1 MSTSRARHLVIVES
15 PAKAKTINK
24 ILGKDYKVE
33 ASVGHIIDLP
43 KSKFGVDLE
52 NNYQPHY
59 TVIRGKSKVIQ
70 QLKKEAKAA
79 DTVLLATDP
88 DREGEAI
95 AYHIADTIQK
105 VNPNIR
111 RIEFNEITKPA
122 VLKAI
127 ENPRDI
133 DMHRVNAQQARRVM
147 DRIVGYM
154 VSPVLWKTVYKGL
167 SAGRVQSV
175 ALRLICEREAEIE
188 QFTPT
193 EYWSIDADLQTR
205 IGERFKARLH
215 KIGSN
220 VLDPEKFR
228 IGSEAE
234 AREHLERL
242 QQESFVVADVV
253 RETVKKRPPAPFIT
267 STLQQVAARRF
278 RMSTGRIMMIAQQLY
293 EGIDLGPHGNVGLIT
308 YMRTDSTRISQE
320 ALGKVREYIADSY
333 GTDYLP
339 TRPNVYRT
347 KKSAQDAH
355 EAIRPTYISKDFEPR
370 RIKKYLNADQ
380 YKIYEL
386 IWNRFVASQ
395 MKPAE
400 AQKTTIWVKAG
411 DYLFKASG
419 EIITFRGFL
428 QVYQPEAGVDR
439 AEENG
444 EFHPDNLPR
453 QIEKDDPLTLLE
465 LIPEQHFTRPP
476 ARYTEST
483 LVKTLDKLGIGR
495 PSTYAQIISTLFNRK
510 YVEKEDRALKP
521 TELGKVVNDLLV
533 KNFPNIFNVK
543 FTARMEDEL
552 DKIEHNEAS
561 YVEVLDDFYLPFKET
576 LEQVNGK
583 VGEIRTGLQ
592 ETTEEKCDLCGR
604 PMVIRWGRNGKFLA
618 CSGYPE
624 CKNTK
629 PLEEPEPPQ
638 VTDETCDLCGSPM
651 VIKRGRYGEFLACS
665 RYPECKFTKP
675 ISTGVPCPEEGC
687 SGVLVQRT
695 SKRGKV
701 FYSCS
706 EYPKCKFALWN
717 KPVAQECPECHFPL
731 MEEKTTKKDG
741 TFFQCPKCKK
751 KIKLGELEPQ
761 NVE

>member
-1 MSTSRARHLVIVES
+1 MSKSGGKHLVIVES

-24 ILGKDYKVE
+24 ILGKGYKVA

-52 NNYQPHY
+52 NQYTPHY

-70 QLKKEAKAA
+70 NLKKEAKTA

-95 AYHIADTIQK
+95 AYHIAESLQA
-105 VNPNIR
+105 VNPNIQ

-127 ENPRDI
+127 EHPRDI

-154 VSPVLWKTVYKGL
+154 VSPILWKTVYKGL

-188 QFTPT
+188 QFVPV
-193 EYWSIDADLQTR
+193 EYWSIEAELQTNR
-205 IGERFKARLH
+205 GETFRARLH
-215 KIGSN
+215 KIGQH

-228 IGSEAE
+228 ISSKTEAQ
-234 AREHLERL
+234 EHLEKLAGKSYRV
-242 QQESFVVADVV
+242 QEIK

-267 STLQQVAARRF
+267 STLQQVASRRF
-278 RMSTGRIMMIAQQLY
+278 RMSTGRIMMVAQQLY

-320 ALGKVREYIADSY
+320 ALQKVREYIADSY
-333 GTDYLP
+333 GVDYLP
-339 TRPNVYRT
+339 QKPQVYRA

-355 EAIRPTYISKDFEPR
+355 EAIRPTYIQKEFEPR
-370 RIKKYLNADQ
+370 QIKKYLSADQ

-400 AQKTTIWVKAG
+400 AQKTTIWVAA
-411 DYLFKASG
+411 DEYLFKASG
-419 EIITFRGFL
+419 EVITYRGFL
-428 QVYQPEAGVDR
+428 QVYQPEEGVDQ
-439 AEENG
+439 AEKEQQ
-444 EFHPDNLPR
+444 PANLPR
-453 QIEKDDPLTLLE
+453 QLETGEVLRLLQ
-465 LIPEQHFTRPP
+465 LLPEQHFTRPP

-521 TELGKVVNDLLV
+521 TELGKVVNELLI
-533 KNFPNIFNVK
+533 KYFPNIFNVQ

-552 DKIEHNEAS
+552 DKIERNKAT
-561 YVEVLDDFYLPFKET
+561 YVSVLDDFYLPFKET

-583 VGEIRTGLQ
+583 VSKIRTELQ
-592 ETTEEKCDLCGR
+592 ETTGETCELCGR
-604 PMVIRWGRNGKFLA
+604 PMVVRWGRNGKFLA

-624 CKNTK
+624 CKNTR

-638 VTDETCDLCGSPM
+638 ETDEKCELCGSPM

-687 SGVLVQRT
+687 SGELVQRT
-695 SKRGKV
+695 SRKGKT

-717 KPVAQECPECHFPL
+717 KPIAQECPECHFPL
-731 MEEKTTKKDG
+731 MEEKTTKRDG
-741 TFFQCPKCKK
+741 TFLQCPKCKK
-751 KIKLGELEPQ
+751 KIKLGELEPH

>member
-1 MSTSRARHLVIVES
+1 MSKSGGKHLVIVES

-24 ILGKDYKVE
+24 ILGKQYKVA

-52 NNYQPHY
+52 NQYTPQY

-70 QLKKEAKAA
+70 NLKKEAKAA

-95 AYHIADTIQK
+95 AYHIAETLQS
-105 VNPNIR
+105 VNPNIQ

-127 ENPRDI
+127 EHPRDI

-188 QFTPT
+188 QFTPV
-193 EYWSIDADLQTR
+193 EYWSIDAELQTR
-205 IGERFKARLH
+205 QGETFRARLH
-215 KIGSN
+215 KIGN
-220 VLDPEKFR
+220 RVLDPEKFR
-228 IGSEAE
+228 IGSETE
-234 AREHLERL
+234 AREHLDKLAEKAYVV
-242 QQESFVVADVV
+242 QEVK

-308 YMRTDSTRISQE
+308 YMRTDSTRVSQE
-320 ALGKVREYIADSY
+320 ALLKVREYIADSY
-333 GTDYLP
+333 GADYLP
-339 TRPNVYRT
+339 QKPNVYRT

-355 EAIRPTYISKDFEPR
+355 EAIRPTYIGKEFEPR
-370 RIKKYLNADQ
+370 QIKKYLNADQ

-400 AQKTTIWVKAG
+400 AQKTIIWVAA
-411 DYLFKASG
+411 DEYLFKASG
-419 EIITFRGFL
+419 EVITYRGFL
-428 QVYQPEAGVDR
+428 QVYQLEEEVDQAAGEQQP
-439 AEENG
+439 A
-444 EFHPDNLPR
+444 NLPR
-453 QIEKDDPLTLLE
+453 QIETDDPLTLLQ
-465 LIPEQHFTRPP
+465 LLPEQHFTRPP

-521 TELGKVVNDLLV
+521 TELGKVVNELLI
-533 KNFPNIFNVK
+533 KHFPNIFNVK

-552 DKIEHNEAS
+552 DKIEHNKAS
-561 YVEVLDDFYLPFKET
+561 YVSVLDDFYLPFKET
-576 LEQVNGK
+576 LDRVNGK
-583 VGEIRTGLQ
+583 VSEIRTELQ
-592 ETTEEKCDLCGR
+592 ETTEETCELCGR
-604 PMVIRWGRNGKFLA
+604 PMVVRWGRNGKFLA

-638 VTDETCDLCGSPM
+638 ETDETCDLCGSPM
-651 VIKRGRYGEFLACS
+651 VIKRGRFGEFLACS

-687 SGVLVQRT
+687 SGELVQRT
-695 SKRGKV
+695 SRKGKV

-706 EYPKCKFALWN
+706 EYPNCKFALWN
-717 KPVAQECPECHFPL
+717 KPVAQECPDCHFPL
-731 MEEKTTKKDG
+731 MEEKTTKRDG
-741 TFFQCPKCKK
+741 TFLQCPKCKK
-751 KIKLGELEPQ
+751 KIKLGELEPH

>member
-1 MSTSRARHLVIVES
+1 MSKSGEKHLVIVES

-24 ILGKDYKVE
+24 ILGKGYKVA

-52 NNYQPHY
+52 NQYTPHY

-70 QLKKEAKAA
+70 NLKKEAKTA

-95 AYHIADTIQK
+95 AYHIAESLQA
-105 VNPNIR
+105 VNPNIQ

-127 ENPRDI
+127 EHPRDI

-154 VSPVLWKTVYKGL
+154 VSPILWKTVYKGL

-175 ALRLICEREAEIE
+175 ALRLICERETEIE
-188 QFTPT
+188 QFVPV
-193 EYWSIDADLQTR
+193 EYWSIEAELQTTH
-205 IGERFKARLH
+205 GETFRARLH
-215 KIGSN
+215 KIGQH

-228 IGSEAE
+228 IRSKTEAQ
-234 AREHLERL
+234 EHLEKLVGKSYRV
-242 QQESFVVADVV
+242 QEIK

-278 RMSTGRIMMIAQQLY
+278 RMSTGRIMMVAQQLY

-320 ALGKVREYIADSY
+320 ALQKVREYIADSY
-333 GTDYLP
+333 GVDYLP
-339 TRPNVYRT
+339 QKPQVYRA

-355 EAIRPTYISKDFEPR
+355 EAIRPTYIQKEFEPR
-370 RIKKYLNADQ
+370 QIKKYLSADQ

-400 AQKTTIWVKAG
+400 AQKTTIWIAA
-411 DYLFKASG
+411 DEYLFKASG
-419 EIITFRGFL
+419 EVITYRGFL
-428 QVYQPEAGVDR
+428 QVYQPEEGVDQ
-439 AEENG
+439 AEKEQQ
-444 EFHPDNLPR
+444 PANLPR
-453 QIEKDDPLTLLE
+453 QLETGEVLRLLQ
-465 LIPEQHFTRPP
+465 LLPEQHFTRPP

-521 TELGKVVNDLLV
+521 TELGKVVNELLI
-533 KNFPNIFNVK
+533 KYFPNIFNVQ

-552 DKIEHNEAS
+552 DKIERNKAT
-561 YVEVLDDFYLPFKET
+561 YVSVLDDFYLPFKET

-583 VGEIRTGLQ
+583 VSKIRTELQ
-592 ETTEEKCDLCGR
+592 ETTGETCELCGR
-604 PMVIRWGRNGKFLA
+604 PMVVRWGRNGKFLA

-624 CKNTK
+624 CKNTR

-638 VTDETCDLCGSPM
+638 ETDEKCELCGSPM

-687 SGVLVQRT
+687 SGELVQRT
-695 SKRGKV
+695 SRKGKT

-731 MEEKTTKKDG
+731 MEEKTTKRDG
-741 TFFQCPKCKK
+741 TFLQCPKCKK
-751 KIKLGELEPQ
+751 KIKLGELEPH